1 MRLSRVQKRGGVALF
16 AVQQRGCTPLAA
28 GALGRVDVPPASVY
42 VCNLH
47 FTRECF
53 SNYAEVEMGFK
64 KQLLL
69 NPDAVPAPVRVV
81 TEVSEVSNPEN
92 VK

>member
-16 AVQQRGCTPLAA
+16 AVAHRWLR
-28 GALGRVDVPPASVY
+28 ALGRVDVPPASVY